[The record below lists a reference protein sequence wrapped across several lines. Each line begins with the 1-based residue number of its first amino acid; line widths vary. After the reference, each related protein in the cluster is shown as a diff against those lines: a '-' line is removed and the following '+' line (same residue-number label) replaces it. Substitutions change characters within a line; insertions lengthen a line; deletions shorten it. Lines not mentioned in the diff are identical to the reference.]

1 MSLNGGESLVVVDQ
15 SNPLEKGIPKRLKRR
30 IMVAGAILT
39 LLGLPP
45 AVNLFC
51 IAPFMILSDAAN
63 TPSYV
68 LLSLVFVLATTAAGG
83 VTFYHADRSLHEKPS
98 KPLRLPSPL
107 LLMDIFGVLLIA
119 GILVTY
125 GRFALGLFIPPLVF
139 VSAALPPLWTVSWF
153 IGKNEDDTA
162 RLTWRRMLIA
172 LAGGASVCL
181 FITIVLEIL
190 LPMLVLVLGADLLGK
205 VTDSL
210 EAFFSVLGRAEWNTL
225 WPAMLNSPGFIYVL
239 LQFTL
244 IAPLVEEIAKPLV
257 TLPVLRHLNRQEAF
271 LVGAIVGAGFAI
283 LENNIYATI
292 SMRIW
297 LEFMFVRALGS
308 AIQPLGSGLL
318 TMGWQEVLRNE
329 PGAWRS
335 WTRRFGV
342 AVVIHATWNAAT
354 LLVIFLGE
362 TFFMGNVLRNPS
374 GGIGFPEIGA
384 LGTLL
389 VFLILLGSTT
399 MWAGRKI
406 ARGKTLMIF
415 RETQETQAGLSNR
428 AIAIWALGSLS
439 FVLPAGII
447 LSRLWLR

>member
-1 MSLNGGESLVVVDQ
+1 MTDEFHPFV
-15 SNPLEKGIPKRLKRR
+15 KAIPKRLKQA
-30 IMVAGAILT
+30 IATIGAVLT
-39 LLGLPP
+39 LFGLPP
-45 AVNLFC
+45 AINLFC
-51 IAPFMILSDAAN
+51 IVPFTIFGDAAN

-68 LLSLVFVLATTAAGG
+68 LLSLVLVLVTTAAGG

-162 RLTWRRMLIA
+162 RLTWRRALTT
-172 LAGGASVCL
+172 LAGGASAGL
-181 FITIVLEIL
+181 FIAIVLEAL
-190 LPMLVLVLGADLLGK
+190 LPLLILVLGADLLGT
-205 VTDSL
+205 VMDSL
-210 EAFFSVLGRAEWNTL
+210 DAFFSVLGRAEWNAV

-244 IAPLVEEIAKPLV
+244 IAPLVEEFAKPLV
-257 TLPVLRHLNRQEAF
+257 TIPVLRHLNRQEAF
-271 LVGAIVGAGFAI
+271 WVGAIVGAGFAI

-292 SMRIW
+292 GMRIW
-297 LEFMFVRALGS
+297 LEFLFVRALGS
-308 AIQPLGSGLL
+308 AIQPLGSGLVTL
-318 TMGWQEVLRNE
+318 GWQDVLRNE
-329 PGAWRS
+329 PGAWMS
-335 WTRRFGV
+335 WARRFGV
-342 AVVIHATWNAAT
+342 AVVIHAAWNAAT

-362 TFFMGNVLRNPS
+362 MFFMGNFLRNPS

-384 LGTLL
+384 LGMLL

-415 RETQETQAGLSNR
+415 RETQETQTGLSNR
-428 AIAIWALGSLS
+428 TIAIWALGSIMI
-439 FVLPAGII
+439 VLPAGII
-447 LSRLWLR
+447 LTRLWLR